1 MFCARLFVPLHAKKM
16 YNFDKTID
24 RHHTNCY
31 KWDVTDDSE
40 VIPMWVADMDFQAAP
55 AITDALR
62 KRVEHGV
69 FGYTKVPDEYYEA
82 IINWFERRHG
92 WTVSKEWILYTTGV
106 VPAVSVAIKAMT
118 QPGDGVIMHT
128 PAYNCFFSS
137 IRNNGCRL
145 TESRLINDNGR
156 FSMDYD
162 NLERLCSDP
171 NNKVMLLCNP
181 HNPTGRMW
189 SREELQR
196 MADICHRHN
205 VAIISDEIHCELTYN
220 GNRYVPFG
228 TVDDKAVILGSPSKA
243 FNIAGLQI
251 ANIICKDEELRNR
264 IDRAI
269 NINEVCDVNPFGVL
283 ALMAAY
289 NDSEQWLD
297 ELCQY
302 IWGNYKALCN
312 FFAEHLPQIKIT
324 PLEATYLVWADCR
337 SLGIR
342 SEELE
347 TLFEQKGKVKLSG
360 GTLYGDAG
368 EGFMRINIACPRERM
383 MEGLRRMAKVINNL

>member
-1 MFCARLFVPLHAKKM
+1 M

-118 QPGDGVIMHT
+118 RPGDGVIMHT

-137 IRNNGCRL
+137 IHNNGCHL

-156 FSMDYD
+156 FTMDYD

-228 TVDDKAVILGSPSKA
+228 TVDDTAVILGSPSKA

-302 IWGNYKALCN
+302 IWGNYKTLCG

-337 SLGIR
+337 SLGMR

-347 TLFEQKGKVKLSG
+347 TLLEQKGKVKLSG